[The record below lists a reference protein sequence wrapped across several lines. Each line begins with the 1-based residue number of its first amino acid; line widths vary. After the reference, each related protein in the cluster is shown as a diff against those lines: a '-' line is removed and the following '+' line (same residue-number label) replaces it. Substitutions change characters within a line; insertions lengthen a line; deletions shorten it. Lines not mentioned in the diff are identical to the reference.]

1 MTPLSRQ
8 TLGAGE
14 ETVRNR
20 TRAGS
25 EPPSRPRLPALRR
38 RDVLAGLLA
47 TLPVAGQA
55 SAQAYPSRPVRLIIP
70 FPPGNLADLTARL
83 AAEEVQRRLGHGWV
97 VDNRAGASGA
107 IGIRAVMQ
115 APPDGYTLLL
125 SSLSPIVVNPVL
137 TANPGYDP
145 LADLAPI
152 LLMGWTGYLL
162 VCSPDFPATTLAE
175 AVRVLRA
182 APAGRYAMATP
193 GTGTV
198 THLASEQFMLQ
209 TGTRMETVPYR
220 GSGAALMD
228 VASGRVALMID
239 AMSTSLPQARGSQVR
254 ALAVVQQRRSPL
266 APEIPA
272 ISELGVPEVAGME
285 VRAWTGLL
293 GAAATP
299 PEVVDYWN
307 RELGKLLADPAVTQ
321 RFAAQN
327 VEVAPPAPAAGFRAM
342 IEAELARW
350 RQVVRD
356 ARIEVQ

>member
-1 MTPLSRQ
+1 MRNGIFVGHSSPSQPTTLMASRR
-8 TLGAGE
+8 GVIAGMLAAAGMGS
-14 ETVRNR
+14 
-20 TRAGS
+20 RA
-25 EPPSRPRLPALRR
+25 
-38 RDVLAGLLA
+38 LAQG
-47 TLPVAGQA
+47 
-55 SAQAYPSRPVRLIIP
+55 YPSRPVRVIVP

-83 AAEEVQRRLGHGWV
+83 TTEEVQQRLGHTWV

-107 IGIRAVMQ
+107 IAIRAVVQ

-125 SSLSPIVVNPVL
+125 SSVSPIAVNPVL

-145 LADLAPI
+145 LGDLAPI

-175 AVRVLRA
+175 AVRVIRA
-182 APAGRYAMATP
+182 APTGRYAMATP

-198 THLASEQFMLQ
+198 THLASEQLMLQ
-209 TGTRMETVPYR
+209 TGTKMETVPYR

-239 AMSTSLPQARGSQVR
+239 AMSTSLPQVRGGQVR
-254 ALAVVQQRRSPL
+254 ALAVMQQRRSPL

-272 ISELGVPEVAGME
+272 VSELGVPEVANME

-299 PEVVDYWN
+299 PEVVNYWN
-307 RELGKLLADPAVTQ
+307 RELGKLLTDPAVVQ

-327 VEVAPPAPAAGFRAM
+327 VEIAPPEPAARFREL
-342 IEAELARW
+342 IEAELTRW
-350 RQVVRD
+350 RRVVRD
-356 ARIEVQ
+356 AKIEVQ

>member
-1 MTPLSRQ
+1 
-8 TLGAGE
+8 
-14 ETVRNR
+14 
-20 TRAGS
+20 
-25 EPPSRPRLPALRR
+25 
-38 RDVLAGLLA
+38 
-47 TLPVAGQA
+47 
-55 SAQAYPSRPVRLIIP
+55 VRLIIP

-83 AAEEVQRRLGHGWV
+83 AAEEIQRRLGHSWV
-97 VDNRAGASGA
+97 VDNRAGASGG

-145 LADLAPI
+145 LGDLAPI

-162 VCSPDFPATTLAE
+162 VCSPEFSATTLAE
-175 AVRVLRA
+175 AVRVIRA
-182 APAGRYAMATP
+182 APAGRYTMATP
-193 GTGTV
+193 GTGTLS
-198 THLASEQFMLQ
+198 HLASEQFMLQ

-239 AMSTSLPQARGSQVR
+239 AMSTSLPQARSGQVR

-272 ISELGVPEVAGME
+272 ISELGVPDVAGME

-299 PEVVDYWN
+299 PEVVAYWN
-307 RELGKLLADPAVTQ
+307 RELGKLLGDPEVAQ

-327 VEVAPPAPAAGFRAM
+327 VEVAPPAPAARFRDM

-350 RQVVRD
+350 RRVVRD

>member
-1 MTPLSRQ
+1 MRNDAQ
-8 TLGAGE
+8 GGGGGGAL
-14 ETVRNR
+14 
-20 TRAGS
+20 
-25 EPPSRPRLPALRR
+25 PPRR
-38 RDVLAGLLA
+38 REVLAGA
-47 TLPVAGQA
+47 FAAAGLGFGA

-83 AAEEVQRRLGHGWV
+83 TAEEVQRRLGHAWV
-97 VDNRAGASGA
+97 ADNRAGASGA
-107 IGIRAVMQ
+107 IGIRAVIQ

-137 TANPGYDP
+137 NSDPGYDP
-145 LADLAPI
+145 LRDLAPI

-175 AVRVLRA
+175 AIAVVRA
-182 APAGRYAMATP
+182 APLGRYAMATP
-193 GTGTV
+193 GTGTLS
-198 THLASEQFMLQ
+198 HLASEQFMLQ

-239 AMSTSLPQARGSQVR
+239 AMSTALPQARGGQVR
-254 ALAVVQQRRSPL
+254 ALAVVQRDRSPL

-272 ISELGVPEVAGME
+272 ISELGVPEVARME
-285 VRAWTGLL
+285 VRAWTGLF

-307 RELGKLLADPAVTQ
+307 RELGKMFADPAVAQ

-327 VEVAPPAPAAGFRAM
+327 VEVAPPESAARFREM
-342 IEAELARW
+342 IGEELVRW
-350 RQVVRD
+350 RRVVED
-356 ARIEVQ
+356 AKIEVL

>member
-1 MTPLSRQ
+1 M
-8 TLGAGE
+8 
-14 ETVRNR
+14 RNR

>member
-1 MTPLSRQ
+1 MASRR
-8 TLGAGE
+8 G
-14 ETVRNR
+14 VI
-20 TRAGS
+20 
-25 EPPSRPRLPALRR
+25 
-38 RDVLAGLLA
+38 AGLLA
-47 TLPVAGQA
+47 AAGMGSRA
-55 SAQAYPSRPVRLIIP
+55 LAQGYPSRPVRVIIP

-83 AAEEVQRRLGHGWV
+83 TAEEVQRRLGHAWV

-107 IGIRAVMQ
+107 IAIRAVVQ

-125 SSLSPIVVNPVL
+125 SSVSPIAVNPVL

-145 LADLAPI
+145 LGDLAPI

-162 VCSPDFPATTLAE
+162 VCGPDFPATTLAE
-175 AVRVLRA
+175 AVRVIRA

-198 THLASEQFMLQ
+198 THLASEQLMLQ
-209 TGTRMETVPYR
+209 TGTKMETVPYR

-239 AMSTSLPQARGSQVR
+239 AMSTSLPQVRGGQLR
-254 ALAVVQQRRSPL
+254 ALAVMQQRRSPL

-272 ISELGVPEVAGME
+272 VSELGVPEVAGME

-299 PEVVDYWN
+299 PEVVEYWN
-307 RELGKLLADPAVTQ
+307 RELGTVLTDPAVVQ
-321 RFAAQN
+321 RFATQN
-327 VEVAPPAPAAGFRAM
+327 VEVAPPEPAARFRGL
-342 IEAELARW
+342 IEAELTRW
-350 RQVVRD
+350 RRVVRD
-356 ARIEVQ
+356 AKIEVQ

>member
-1 MTPLSRQ
+1 M
-8 TLGAGE
+8 
-14 ETVRNR
+14 
-20 TRAGS
+20 RAGT
-25 EPPSRPRLPALRR
+25 RR
-38 RDVLAGLLA
+38 REEQVHREPRTEDPPRHAAAPAAGRRRVIAGLLA
-47 TLPVAGQA
+47 AA
-55 SAQAYPSRPVRLIIP
+55 SLASPALAQDYPTRPVRLIIP

-83 AAEEVQRRLGHGWV
+83 AAEEIQRRLGHSWV
-97 VDNRAGASGA
+97 VDNRAGASGGIA
-107 IGIRAVMQ
+107 IRAVMQ

-125 SSLSPIVVNPVL
+125 SSVSPIAVNPVL

-145 LADLAPI
+145 LRDLAPI

-162 VCSPDFPATTLAE
+162 VCSPDFPAKTLAD
-175 AVRVLRA
+175 VVQVLRA

-193 GTGTV
+193 GSGTV

-239 AMSTSLPQARGSQVR
+239 AMSTALPQARGGQVR
-254 ALAVVQQRRSPL
+254 ALAVMQQRRSPL

-272 ISELGVPEVAGME
+272 VSELGVPEIAGME

-299 PEVVDYWN
+299 PEIVEYWN
-307 RELGKLLADPAVTQ
+307 RELGKLLAEPAIAE

-327 VEVAPPAPAAGFRAM
+327 VEVAPPEPAARFRELIA
-342 IEAELARW
+342 AELTRW
-350 RQVVRD
+350 RRVVRD

>member
-1 MTPLSRQ
+1 M
-8 TLGAGE
+8 
-14 ETVRNR
+14 RNR
-20 TRAGS
+20 MQI
-25 EPPSRPRLPALRR
+25 PVPRR
-38 RDVLAGLLA
+38 RDILAGLFTA
-47 TLPVAGQA
+47 AMPGGA
-55 SAQAYPSRPVRLIIP
+55 SAQAYPSRPVKLIIP
-70 FPPGNLADLTARL
+70 FPPGNLADVTARL
-83 AAEEVQRRLGHGWV
+83 AAEEVQRRLGHSWV

-107 IGIRAVMQ
+107 IGIRAVTQ

-137 TANPGYDP
+137 SANPGYDP
-145 LADLAPI
+145 LTDLAPI

-162 VCSPDFPATTLAE
+162 VCSPDFPATTLAD
-175 AVRVLRA
+175 ALRVIRA

-193 GTGTV
+193 GSGTLG
-198 THLASEQFMLQ
+198 HLASEYFMLQ

-239 AMSTSLPQARGSQVR
+239 AMSTSLPQARGGQVR

-299 PEVVDYWN
+299 AEIVDYWN
-307 RELGKLLADPAVTQ
+307 RELGRMLADPAVAQ

-327 VEVAPPAPAAGFRAM
+327 VEVAPPAPAARFRAM
-342 IEAELARW
+342 IEAELGRW